1 MVKQMSLREKLEK
14 RKNLAEQ
21 ANVILRQQSVTKED
35 RIKVDQMFIDV
46 DKLTGEIE
54 AEEREKATSEVE
66 YVAKYRGLESPS
78 ERNYRMA
85 YTQYIRGG
93 ESALTA
99 EHRRLLTERRRAAE
113 LRDTVNGLEAGTQS
127 ITYSAGTAGGFLV
140 PAGFVAEVAQ
150 RLKYFAPLMSGD
162 SVDVIDTET
171 GSVLPFPVGDDTSNV
186 ATLIGENT
194 QVSEDDVTLQQVTLG
209 AYKYTSGVIRVSME
223 LLQDSAI
230 DLDSYLAAR
239 FGERF
244 GRAYEAAFTTG
255 TGSNAPT
262 GIVQAMINRNCPIV
276 IGAGSS
282 ANDGVGPAATT
293 IGTQDL
299 IALEHQV
306 DPAYRAVGKFML
318 SDNALKVVRN
328 LLDKF
333 GHPIWQ
339 PSMAQGAPSTING
352 YPYVINQSLASVAAS
367 ANSVIFGDLKQFK
380 IRRVKDM
387 SILRLSERYA
397 DYGQTG
403 FVAFS
408 RVDSN
413 LVLASGANAL
423 AILQQHS

>member
-1 MVKQMSLREKLEK
+1 MSLREKLEK

-21 ANVILRQQSVTKED
+21 ANVILRQQSVSKED
-35 RIKVDQMFIDV
+35 RIKVDAIFVDV

-54 AEEREKATSEVE
+54 AEEREQATKDVE

-85 YTQYIRGG
+85 YTEYIRGG
-93 ESALTA
+93 ESNLSTDN
-99 EHRRLLTERRRAAE
+99 RRILTERRRAAE
-113 LRDTVNGLEAGTQS
+113 LRDTVNGQEAGTQTIS
-127 ITYSAGTAGGFLV
+127 YTAGSAGGFLV
-140 PAGFVAEVAQ
+140 PAGFVAEVNQ
-150 RLKYFAPLMSGD
+150 RMKYFAPLLDGK
-162 SVDVIDTET
+162 SVDVIETET

-186 ATLIGENT
+186 ATLISENT

-230 DLDSYLAAR
+230 DLDSYLSAR

-255 TGSNAPT
+255 TGSNQPT
-262 GIVQAMINRNCPIV
+262 GIVQAMINRDCPIL

-282 ANDGVGPAATT
+282 TNDGFGAAATT
-293 IGTQDL
+293 IGSNDL
-299 IALEHQV
+299 VNLEHQV
-306 DPAYRAVGKFML
+306 DPAYRVNGTFML
-318 SDNALKVVRN
+318 SDNALKVIKT
-328 LLDKF
+328 LLDKY
-333 GHPIWQ
+333 GHPLWL
-339 PSMAQGAPSTING
+339 PGLAYGEPSTIIG
-352 YPYVINQSLASVAAS
+352 HPYVINQSLASVAAS
-367 ANSVIFGDLKQFK
+367 SNSVIFGDLKQFK

-387 SILRLSERYA
+387 RILRLSERYA

-413 LVLASGANAL
+413 LVLASGSNAL